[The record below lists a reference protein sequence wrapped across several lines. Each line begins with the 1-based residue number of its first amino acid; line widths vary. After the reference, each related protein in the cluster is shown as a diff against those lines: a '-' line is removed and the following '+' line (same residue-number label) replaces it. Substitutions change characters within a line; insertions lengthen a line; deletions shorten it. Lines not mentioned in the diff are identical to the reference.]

1 MDIKPDNTAYSP
13 HFKKLIF
20 LDFGFAQVIKEEIG
34 QKTFIYPRGTFNYM
48 NKPMQ
53 DVALLDQ
60 PNFIDLYDNDMNAL
74 KNTLKGQILILAAT
88 IKRSK

>member
-1 MDIKPDNTAYSP
+1 
-13 HFKKLIF
+13 
-20 LDFGFAQVIKEEIG
+20 
-34 QKTFIYPRGTFNYM
+34 M

-53 DVALLDQ
+53 DAALLDQ

-74 KNTLKGQILILAAT
+74 KNTLKGQILFLAAT